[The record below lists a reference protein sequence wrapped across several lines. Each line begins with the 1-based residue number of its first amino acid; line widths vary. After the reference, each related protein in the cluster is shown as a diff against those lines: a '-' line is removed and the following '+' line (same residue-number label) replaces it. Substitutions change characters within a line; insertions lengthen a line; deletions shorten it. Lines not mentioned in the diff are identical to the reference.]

1 MFLTN
6 EEIAAIAQWQPICPG
21 FGRDDTQTSARV
33 LAIKDRI
40 NASGEFGCELVF
52 DDGLANYFTLF
63 SYLVADVPSY
73 ALARSVEGL
82 LIYLSACGPVGV
94 AGRSRKCVGEGILT
108 HDPLRYD
115 AVHMILV
122 AAPLYNPVLKCLGTL
137 PSAMTAEDSAT
148 KETYISLGR
157 VKVSESTLALLL
169 NCFLSGQL
177 KAL

>member
-82 LIYLSACGPVGV
+82 LIYLSACGPVSV

-115 AVHMILV
+115 ALMAPDHPGTRLEATILE
-122 AAPLYNPVLKCLGTL
+122 AIRSGGYELLTPQEALSPL
-137 PSAMTAEDSAT
+137 PSGVVPWEYHHAPGPCD
-148 KETYISLGR
+148 R
-157 VKVSESTLALLL
+157 VFHALFA
-169 NCFLSGQL
+169 NTD
-177 KAL
+177 